1 MEPRVEPKPPK
12 VTKRGRNGLRFIS
25 ILLILGGVVLLI
37 IPFYPAIRYYLFPSQ
52 LSSQGEEIIRL
63 AQIPLPPS
71 PTFTP
76 TGTLSP
82 TGTGTPSPTA
92 TASSTLTPSPQQ
104 PILPAGPMIVIPKI
118 GLEARITLTLSWEDL
133 MAGVGHDP
141 DTVAPGENGVCLL
154 YGHRF
159 LNWTDPSTG
168 YFYLLDKLQPGD
180 PVILFWEG
188 KAFRYIAKET
198 KIIEPTD
205 FSIYDDRSAP
215 TAVLVTCT
223 PLWTDQ
229 YRLVVFAELE
239 QTQPTP

>member
-1 MEPRVEPKPPK
+1 M
-12 VTKRGRNGLRFIS
+12 RFFS
-25 ILLILGGVVLLI
+25 ILLILGGIVLLI

-52 LSSQGEEIIRL
+52 LSSQGEQIIRL

-71 PTFTP
+71 PTFHA
-76 TGTLSP
+76 TGTSSL
-82 TGTGTPSPTA
+82 TLTASPTA
-92 TASSTLTPSPQQ
+92 TPTPSTVKPA
-104 PILPAGPMIVIPKI
+104 LPSGPMIIIPKI
-118 GLEARITLTLSWEDL
+118 GLEAQITPTLSWDDL

-141 DTVAPGENGVCLL
+141 STAAPGENGVCLL

-180 PVILFWEG
+180 LVILYWEG

-205 FSIYDDRSAP
+205 FSIYNDRSVP

-239 QTQPTP
+239 QIQPTP

>member
-1 MEPRVEPKPPK
+1 MEPNVEPKPPK
-12 VTKRGRNGLRFIS
+12 ATKRGRIGLRFFS
-25 ILLILGGVVLLI
+25 ILLILGGVVLVI
-37 IPFYPAIRYYLFPSQ
+37 IPFYPAIRYYLFPPQ

-71 PTFTP
+71 PTSTA
-76 TGTLSP
+76 TGTS
-82 TGTGTPSPTA
+82 
-92 TASSTLTPSPQQ
+92 SSTLTASSATTPTPSTPK
-104 PILPAGPMIVIPKI
+104 PALPEGPMIIIPKI
-118 GLEARITLTLSWEDL
+118 GLEAQITLTLSWEDL

-141 DTVAPGENGVCLL
+141 YTAAPGENGVCLL

-180 PVILFWEG
+180 PVILYWEG
-188 KAFRYIAKET
+188 KSFRYIAKEI

-205 FSIYDDRSAP
+205 FSIYNDRSVP

-239 QTQPTP
+239 QTQLTP